1 VFVVDCSLVIS
12 FTCNI
17 CGTQTSIERIDWE
30 TPNCSGCGSNV
41 RKRAIVYLLTREL
54 FGESFILSEVPRIPA
69 IKGIGLSDDVCYAV
83 PLAGKFDYT
92 NTFYDRE
99 PYLDITEPDPK
110 LYGTYDFILSSDVFE
125 HVPGP
130 VERAFEQCYKLLKPG
145 GVLCITVPSSLDENT
160 VEHYPDL
167 HEYAIVPLG
176 EEQVLVN
183 RKKDGTLE
191 VHDRLVFHG
200 GHGATLEMRVFSRKQ
215 LTEKLRNAGFSEVAF
230 QDDPVE
236 TFGIVLQNWS
246 RPLVARK
253 EPFAPSRDVFRQ
265 LLQEYQSQAT
275 VLSEVLRQKAEMS
288 TRLSGLQSEKNLLET
303 KLRAAAQSKWV
314 RLGNRLGRGPRLS

>member
-1 VFVVDCSLVIS
+1 VIS

-17 CGTQTSIERIDWE
+17 CGAHNTVEAIVWE
-30 TPNCSGCGSNV
+30 ASNCSGCGSNV
-41 RKRAIVYLLTREL
+41 RKRAIIYLLSREL
-54 FGESFILSEVPRIPA
+54 FDEGFILPEVPRIPA
-69 IKGIGLSDDVCYAV
+69 IKGIGLSDCLCYAV

-92 NTFYDRE
+92 NTYYDRE

-110 LYGTYDFILSSDVFE
+110 LYGTHDFILSSDVFE

-145 GVLCITVPSSLDENT
+145 GVLCVTVPSSLDENT

-191 VHDRLVFHG
+191 IHDRLVFHG
-200 GHGATLEMRVFSRKQ
+200 GHGATLEMRLFSRKQ
-215 LTEKLRNAGFSEVAF
+215 LTDKLRSAGFSEVAF
-230 QDDPVE
+230 QDDAVE
-236 TFGIVLQNWS
+236 KFGIILQGWS

-253 EPFAPSRDVFRQ
+253 GAFVPGRDVFRQ

-275 VLSEVLRQKAEMS
+275 VLSEVLRQKAELS
-288 TRLSGLQSEKNLLET
+288 ARLSRLQREKDILET
-303 KLRAAAQSKWV
+303 KVRAAAQSKWV
-314 RLGNRLGRGPRLS
+314 RLGNRLGRGPRLD